1 MYVKNRMTKN
11 PYTIEVT
18 ASISDAMALLRE
30 KGLKRLPVMDKE
42 KIAGILTQSDIHKVS
57 PTKATSLSIFEINYL
72 LSKLT
77 VKDAMTKNP
86 VTIEADS
93 LLEEAAVIM
102 REKRIGTLPVVENG
116 KLVGIIT
123 ESDIF
128 DAFIDLL
135 GFKDRGSRLT
145 IEAKDVP
152 GAMADIA
159 EIYESLD
166 VNITHIAVFSGQG
179 FRDVVIRSEAL
190 DTEEIE
196 KKLNEQGYKVK
207 HVLKNK

>member
-1 MYVKNRMTKN
+1 MYVKSRMTKN
-11 PYTIEVT
+11 PYTIEVS
-18 ASISDAMALLRE
+18 ASISDAVALFRE
-30 KGLKRLPVMDKE
+30 KGLKRLPVLDGE
-42 KIAGILTQSDIHKVS
+42 KVVGILTLGDIQKVS

-72 LSKLT
+72 LTKLT
-77 VKDAMTKNP
+77 VKDAMSRN
-86 VTIEADS
+86 VITIEADS

-102 REKRIGTLPVVENG
+102 REKRIGTLPVVRDG

-135 GFKDRGSRLT
+135 GFKDKGSRIT
-145 IEAKDVP
+145 VEAKDVP

-159 EIYESLD
+159 EIFESLN
-166 VNITHIAVFSGQG
+166 VNITHIAVFGGEG
-179 FRDVVIRSEAL
+179 FRDVVVRSETI
-190 DTEEIE
+190 DTSDIE

>member
-1 MYVKNRMTKN
+1 MYVKNRMSKN
-11 PYTIEVT
+11 PYTIESL
-18 ASISDAMALLRE
+18 ASISDAVALLRE
-30 KGLKRLPVMDKE
+30 KGLKRLPVVDGE
-42 KIAGILTQSDIHKVS
+42 KVVGILTQSDIQKVS

-72 LSKLT
+72 LTKLT

-86 VTIEADS
+86 ITIEADS

-102 REKRIGTLPVVENG
+102 REKRIGTLPVVEGG

-135 GFKDRGSRLT
+135 GFKDIGSRIT
-145 IEAKDVP
+145 VEAKDVP

-159 EIYESLD
+159 EIFESLN
-166 VNITHIAVFSGQG
+166 VNITHIAVFSGEG
-179 FRDVVIRSEAL
+179 FRDVVIRSETL
-190 DTEEIE
+190 DTSELE
-196 KKLNEQGYKVK
+196 KKLSEQGYKVK
-207 HVLKNK
+207 HVLRSK

>member
-11 PYTIEVT
+11 PYTIEVN
-18 ASISDAMALLRE
+18 ASISDAVALLRE
-30 KGLKRLPVMDKE
+30 KGLKRLPVVDGE
-42 KIAGILTQSDIHKVS
+42 KVVGILTQSDIQKVS

-72 LSKLT
+72 LTKLT
-77 VKDAMTKNP
+77 VKDAMSKN
-86 VTIEADS
+86 VTTIKADS

-102 REKRIGTLPVVENG
+102 REKRIGTLPVVEDG

-135 GFKDRGSRLT
+135 GFKDSGSRIT
-145 IEAKDVP
+145 VEAKDVP

-159 EIYESLD
+159 EIFESLN
-166 VNITHIAVFSGQG
+166 VNITHIAVFSGEG
-179 FRDVVIRSEAL
+179 FRDVVIRSETI
-190 DTEEIE
+190 DTSEIE

-207 HVLKNK
+207 HVLKNN